1 MNERILGM
9 VCWWSGGDLQN
20 IFEFMCAIKISLNFD
35 FNLNEREVILL
46 IAVFNWISFEF
57 THTVRWCSCSCSSNR
72 GSLSR
77 QLKGSV
83 CLLVYVRRI
92 CFIIEFV
99 FSSLNTF
106 NEDRNLLDGEEGWPI
121 ITWNLKGG
129 LSSQYKLNYE
139 AKNGSK
145 IDASARDCFS
155 FGSSATRKW
164 DIGVFR
170 VY

>member
-46 IAVFNWISFEF
+46 IAIFNWISFEF
-57 THTVRWCSCSCSSNR
+57 THTVRWCSCSSNR

-92 CFIIEFV
+92 CYIIEFV

-121 ITWNLKGG
+121 IAWNLKGG

>member
-46 IAVFNWISFEF
+46 IAIFNWISFEF
-57 THTVRWCSCSCSSNR
+57 THTVRWCSCSSNR